1 MCSLL
6 MIARNI
12 YIFNVEPGFPT
23 LGISYKML
31 SNTVLGGG
39 YITSTLSWLSKSS
52 LQLLYFVTTAR
63 SQVLEKG
70 DYSCAIQIVYY

>member
-6 MIARNI
+6 MIAENI

-23 LGISYKML
+23 LGSSYKML

-39 YITSTLSWLSKSS
+39 YITSTLS
-52 LQLLYFVTTAR
+52 
-63 SQVLEKG
+63 
-70 DYSCAIQIVYY
+70 